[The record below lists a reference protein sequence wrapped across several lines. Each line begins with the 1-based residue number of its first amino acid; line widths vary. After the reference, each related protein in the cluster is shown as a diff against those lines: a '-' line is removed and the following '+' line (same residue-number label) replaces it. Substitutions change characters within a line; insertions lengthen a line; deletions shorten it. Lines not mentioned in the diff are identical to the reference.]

1 MMPGEPNPTL
11 FRVLDANHNRCL
23 EGLRVLED
31 QVRFEREDR
40 RLASRLKELRHAVAV
55 ALPQAIVAR
64 MHAMRDAGGDV
75 GRTIEAADEYV
86 RPDTT
91 SLVRANASRVKQA
104 LRVLEEYGKAL
115 SSELGHRFEQ
125 ARYEFYAIEMLLD
138 RDSFRRGRIAAA
150 RLYVL
155 IDGDASA
162 DDFETRLD
170 RILAGRPDVLQLRDK
185 SLDDRTL
192 VTRAR
197 RLVERCRET
206 EVLAI
211 VNDRPDLALLSDA
224 DGVHVGQEELTAADV
239 RRIVGPERL
248 VGVSTHAIDQ
258 ARRAVDD
265 GADYLGAGPTFPSGT
280 KRFEHFP
287 GLDYLRQVAAEIG
300 LPAFAIGGIGPE
312 LVDQVLA
319 TGMTRIA
326 VSGSVL
332 RSADPIATLERLRQ
346 ALDRRT
352 CGDRTP
358 RSAD

>member
-1 MMPGEPNPTL
+1 MMPGEPNPTVY
-11 FRVLDANHNRCL
+11 RVLDANHNRCL

-55 ALPQAIVAR
+55 ALPADLVAR

-86 RPDTT
+86 RPDST

-104 LRVLEEYGKAL
+104 LRVLEEYGKAV
-115 SSELGHRFEQ
+115 SAEFGHRFEQ
-125 ARYEFYAIEMLLD
+125 ARYDFYAIEMLLD

-155 IDGDASA
+155 IDGGASTS
-162 DDFETRLD
+162 DFEGRLGQ
-170 RILAGRPDVLQLRDK
+170 IVAGRPDVVQLRDK

-192 VTRAR
+192 VERAR
-197 RLVERCRET
+197 RMVERCRDAQ
-206 EVLAI
+206 VLTI
-211 VNDRPDLALLSDA
+211 VNDRPDLALLADA

-239 RRIVGPERL
+239 RRVVGPERL
-248 VGVSTHAIDQ
+248 IGVSTHAIDQ

-300 LPAFAIGGIGPE
+300 LPSFAIGGIGPE
-312 LVDQVLA
+312 RIEQVLA

-326 VSGSVL
+326 VSGSVWGSADPVETLGRL
-332 RSADPIATLERLRQ
+332 RSALER
-346 ALDRRT
+346 DRERAPN
-352 CGDRTP
+352 G
-358 RSAD
+358 